1 MCRKGL
7 PAFWESD
14 RRNSRAVRHQAST
27 QLNASEA
34 ALDRRFLDVCN
45 TSVHIWFVGKPSNRE
60 RILTE
65 GLRVV
70 HERGFAGA
78 SVRDIV
84 EAAKVPQGSF
94 TNHFA
99 SKEAFCLEILDLY
112 FEGTR
117 AMIQETLRNESLSPP
132 KRLRAFVDAQINYLK
147 RNGWRNGCLVGNFSA
162 EASEHSEVIRKRIVQ
177 IFEEMRQS
185 VAYCL
190 RAAVKSG
197 DLSRKNECDELAGFL
212 IASLQGAIL
221 QSKAERTA
229 VPLERFKRLLFSTL
243 LQ

>member
-1 MCRKGL
+1 M
-7 PAFWESD
+7 
-14 RRNSRAVRHQAST
+14 
-27 QLNASEA
+27 
-34 ALDRRFLDVCN
+34 
-45 TSVHIWFVGKPSNRE
+45 
-60 RILTE
+60 TE

-70 HERGFAGA
+70 QARGFGGA

-84 EAAKVPQGSF
+84 QAAGVPQGSF

-112 FEGTR
+112 FNDVR
-117 AMIQETLRNESLSPP
+117 AMIQRTLRNDSLPP
-132 KRLRAFVDAQINYLK
+132 LKRLRAFVDAQIKYLN
-147 RNGWRNGCLVGNFSA
+147 RIGWRNGCLIGNFSA
-162 EASEHSEVIRKRIVQ
+162 EATEHSEVIRKRLVEIY
-177 IFEEMRQS
+177 EEMRQS

-197 DLSRKNECDELAGFL
+197 ELSRKNDCDELASFL

-221 QSKAERTA
+221 QSKAERTP
-229 VPLERFKRLLFSTL
+229 VPIERFKHLLFSTL